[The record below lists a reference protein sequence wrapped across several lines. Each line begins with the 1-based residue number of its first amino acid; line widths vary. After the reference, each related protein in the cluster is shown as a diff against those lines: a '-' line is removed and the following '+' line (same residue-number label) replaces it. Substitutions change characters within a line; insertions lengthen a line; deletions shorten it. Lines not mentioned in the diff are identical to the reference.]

1 LGELKLPDVRKEVE
15 SLLFASGRAMLEK
28 DLIDIIGAR
37 PSDVKKALAALK
49 DDYEKRD
56 TSLTLM
62 DTGQGWKMNVK
73 EKYATLVTK
82 IVADTELSF
91 PLLETL
97 SVIAFRAPAVQ
108 AEIIKTRGTN
118 AYEHIQQLIDAGFI
132 ERIKKGR
139 SFDLGLMP
147 KFFEYF
153 DVEGEKSLK
162 MLLKDVKASEP
173 KKRKGEAEAVPPQ
186 QQTLPTGAEA
196 VWNPKPAGQVQDPNV
211 PATVEGLAVVN
222 IPEHPK
228 KKAEQFQP
236 DTDFLSAMEA
246 KLGDLSKRNDAHD
259 EDELFAKKDLTP
271 ENATADDEFVPPEN
285 TRTKEIFGEEDDT
298 PLVKEEGS
306 EEESPEDKS

>member
-1 LGELKLPDVRKEVE
+1 MPDVRKEVE

-28 DLIDIIGAR
+28 DLVDIIGAR

-173 KKRKGEAEAVPPQ
+173 KKRKDAAAVPAE
-186 QQTLPTGAEA
+186 QQTLPAGEGA
-196 VWNPKPAGQVQDPNV
+196 VWNPKPAGQVQDGAAPQAIGEL
-211 PATVEGLAVVN
+211 PVVS

-259 EDELFAKKDLTP
+259 QDELFAKKDLTP
-271 ENATADDEFVPPEN
+271 ENATADDEFVPPDN

-298 PLVKEEGS
+298 PLVKEEENA
-306 EEESPEDKS
+306 EENPEDKS